1 ERMSDL
7 EISVME
13 LRIDQP
19 STPAPA
25 PAPEDMDL
33 QRRIMEIEGRHA
45 EIIGTLRNLLALLS
59 AGEGRR
65 AAG

>member
-1 ERMSDL
+1 
-7 EISVME
+7 ME

-19 STPAPA
+19 AARPA
-25 PAPEDMDL
+25 DDL
-33 QRRIMEIEGRHA
+33 DVHRRIIEIEGRHA

-59 AGEGRR
+59 ASEARR